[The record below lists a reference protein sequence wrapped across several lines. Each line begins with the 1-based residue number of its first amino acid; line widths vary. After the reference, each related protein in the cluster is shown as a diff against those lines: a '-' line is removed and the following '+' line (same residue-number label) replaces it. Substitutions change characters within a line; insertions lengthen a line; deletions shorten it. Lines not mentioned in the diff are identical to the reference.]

1 MIPDRRSYSL
11 SKDQPILR
19 EARRKKSRT
28 PHDRESLEIEFW
40 KNFSVEKLARWERA
54 LPKRAAQAA

>member
-19 EARRKKSRT
+19 EARRRKPRSSQ
-28 PHDRESLEIEFW
+28 DREKLEIEFW
-40 KNFSVEKLARWERA
+40 KNFPEKLARLERA
-54 LPKRAAQAA
+54 LPKMAAAQAA

>member
-28 PHDRESLEIEFW
+28 SHDREKLEIEFW

-54 LPKRAAQAA
+54 LPKQAAQAA